1 MTRADTAHADLLAA
15 IVSDPS
21 YSLAQY
27 DHAVLEDDDSRPI
40 RLQLELLKPERYL
53 QRHKIG
59 STVVVFGSSRVRPPE
74 QATQT
79 LQDLEQQDRLHPGDP
94 QREQALQRARQQL
107 RQSRDYEEAR
117 RFSEI
122 VSRRFQSQG
131 RRDFVVLTGGGPGIM
146 EAANRGAFDAG
157 ARSIGLNITL
167 DKEQAPNPYIT
178 PGLCFQF
185 RYFGLR
191 KMHFL
196 MRARALVVFPGGFGT
211 MDELFEVLTL
221 IQTGKVRPVPV
232 VLVGAAF
239 WRKAIDFEFLLAE
252 GFINAQDARIFSMVE
267 TAEEIVAAIQAF
279 YAGPPPSQSVP
290 D

>member
-1 MTRADTAHADLLAA
+1 
-15 IVSDPS
+15 
-21 YSLAQY
+21 
-27 DHAVLEDDDSRPI
+27 
-40 RLQLELLKPERYL
+40 
-53 QRHKIG
+53 
-59 STVVVFGSSRVRPPE
+59 
-74 QATQT
+74 
-79 LQDLEQQDRLHPGDP
+79 
-94 QREQALQRARQQL
+94 
-107 RQSRDYEEAR
+107 
-117 RFSEI
+117 
-122 VSRRFQSQG
+122 
-131 RRDFVVLTGGGPGIM
+131 M

-185 RYFGLR
+185 RYFGVR

-239 WRKAIDFEFLLAE
+239 WRKAIDFDFLLEE
-252 GFINAQDARIFSMVE
+252 GFISAQDARIFSMVE

-279 YAGPPPSQSVP
+279 YAVPPPSQAVP